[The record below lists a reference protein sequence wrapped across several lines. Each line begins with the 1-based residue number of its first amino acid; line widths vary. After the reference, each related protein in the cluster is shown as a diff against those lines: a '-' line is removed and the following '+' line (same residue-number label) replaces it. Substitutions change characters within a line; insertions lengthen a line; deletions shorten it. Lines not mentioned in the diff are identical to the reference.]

1 MALSST
7 GAITIDAIHI
17 EAGGITQT
25 QCSLNDTDIRA
36 LATKSNGTVTFDDFR
51 GKSSSGG
58 GLGPTDP
65 DDDDGACLVYGTLID
80 MADGTQK
87 PIEDVEVGDS
97 VISFNIEGLGTQE
110 EWTEWH
116 TDYRIF
122 GEKSISTVTA
132 NRLSTN
138 GNHYSINGTLKIT
151 NEHPVLIKRDNT
163 ISFRYIE
170 EVIVG
175 DKLYNSNMKLVNID
189 TRERI
194 PGEVQTGDLDVEEV
208 DNYFASNFLVHNTK
222 TGTGFKD
229 SNA

>member
-1 MALSST
+1 MALPST

-17 EAGGITQT
+17 EAGGTTQT

-58 GLGPTDP
+58 GLNPTGSDS
-65 DDDDGACLVYGTLID
+65 DGCLVYGTLID

-132 NRLSTN
+132 NRLSSN
-138 GNHYSINGTLKIT
+138 GNHYNINDTLKIT

-170 EVIVG
+170 EVAVG
-175 DKLYNSNMKLVNID
+175 DKLFNSNMELVTIY

-208 DNYFASNFLVHNTK
+208 DNYFASNFLVHNSK
-222 TGTGFKD
+222 EQIDFKD
-229 SNA
+229 SNR

>member
-7 GAITIDAIHI
+7 GAITIDAIHV
-17 EAGGITQT
+17 EAGGTTQT
-25 QCSLNDTDIRA
+25 QCSLNDADIRA
-36 LATKSNGTVTFDDFR
+36 LATKSNGTVTFDDFH
-51 GKSSSGG
+51 GKSSGG
-58 GLGPTDP
+58 NSDTGGDLG
-65 DDDDGACLVYGTLID
+65 CLVYGTLID

-87 PIEDVEVGDS
+87 PIEDIVVGDN

-132 NRLSTN
+132 NRLSSN
-138 GNHYSINGTLKIT
+138 GNHYNINDTLKIT

-170 EVIVG
+170 EVAVG
-175 DKLYNSNMKLVNID
+175 DKLFNSNMELVNIY

-208 DNYFASNFLVHNTK
+208 DNYFASNFLVHNSK
-222 TGTGFKD
+222 EQIDFKD
-229 SNA
+229 SNR

>member
-7 GAITIDAIHI
+7 GAITIDAIHV
-17 EAGGITQT
+17 EAGGTTQT
-25 QCSLNDTDIRA
+25 QCSLNDADIRA
-36 LATKSNGTVTFDDFR
+36 LATKSNGTVTFDDFH
-51 GKSSSGG
+51 GKSSGG
-58 GLGPTDP
+58 NSDTGGDLG
-65 DDDDGACLVYGTLID
+65 CLVYGTLID

-87 PIEDVEVGDS
+87 PIEDIVVGDN

-138 GNHYSINGTLKIT
+138 GNHYSINDTLKIT

-170 EVIVG
+170 EVVVG
-175 DKLYNSNMKLVNID
+175 DKLYNSNMELVNID
-189 TRERI
+189 TREKV

-208 DNYFASNFLVHNTK
+208 DNYFASNFLVHNNK
-222 TGTGFKD
+222 GLVDWKD
-229 SNA
+229 